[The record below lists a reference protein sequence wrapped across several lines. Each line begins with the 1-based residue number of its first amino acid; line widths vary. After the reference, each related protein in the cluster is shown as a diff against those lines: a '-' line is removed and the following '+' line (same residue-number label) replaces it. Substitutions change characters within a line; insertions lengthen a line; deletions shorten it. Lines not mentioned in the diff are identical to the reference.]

1 MFVILQLLV
10 LYIPKCEMNLILAG
24 TIFLEKVQ
32 FAKFTKL
39 SPHKQ

>member
-24 TIFLEKVQ
+24 KFFLEKG
-32 FAKFTKL
+32 AIC
-39 SPHKQ
+39 